1 MEWNDRGM
9 SKEMSW
15 KSMQSMH
22 QLLNYQFDLL
32 LQPQLVAKKLLFYF
46 LVEKHIVGY
55 TQFTL

>member
-9 SKEMSW
+9 NKEMSW

-22 QLLNYQFDLL
+22 RLLNYQFDLL